1 MTEQS
6 CTTCA
11 PLLSGWLFDAYPS
24 ENGMTLWFITKDGK
38 RRKTYFQFAPSFFL
52 DMHLADRNRVA
63 MAAKRCGT
71 PVHVHSTTRE
81 ELFSGKLLDVF
92 QITVKNPLNFQ
103 KATQLFEKFFP
114 YTAFYN
120 SNLPVEQ
127 QFFYETNLF
136 PLAFGD
142 YEINASNELTAFTVH
157 DSREACEYEVPPLSI
172 MELRLA
178 PDSAWIAPK
187 YQRSFQLDIVCDERT
202 ATIECSEPEE
212 FLEVLNSHLLRC
224 NPDILLTE
232 YGDSLLLPKLVHLSK
247 QTGIPLLLNRD
258 TKASYIRKRG
268 SSFFQYGKIVHTDGS
283 FLLAGR
289 WHIDRTN
296 SFTFAEAGFD
306 GLFEMTRLTQMC
318 GQQQARASIGTSMS
332 SLEYSW
338 AYRHNVL
345 IPSKKREAE
354 DFKPATTLLLADR
367 GGLIFTPPVGYY
379 EDVAELDF
387 VSMYPTIMVK
397 NNISPETINCQCCAS
412 AKPEN
417 VVPELGYRICSRRRG
432 LVASTLE
439 PVLAKRAYYKQKRKI
454 YKGNNDA
461 LYQKYNNLQNALKWM
476 LVSCFGY
483 LGYRNARFGKI
494 EAHESVNAF
503 SRESLLTAKEIAE
516 DAGYTVLHG
525 IVDCLWL
532 KKPGATQQDYEELA
546 AEISR
551 RVGIDISLEGIYN
564 WILFP
569 ASKTDASITTA
580 NHYVGWYKHGEL
592 KMRGIEARR
601 HDVPTIVRT
610 TQMALLKMM
619 AQAKNIDE
627 LTALVPELI
636 NVGRCTIESILSGNV
651 HPMELIIKRHI
662 SQEPEEYRSRTVNA
676 IVSAS
681 IEQMG
686 IHLLAGERIEYIL
699 IDHTGK
705 KYPDK
710 AKPLAL
716 YAFEDG
722 YDREKYAELVVE
734 AMATLLHPFGY
745 DKKKLKELFGLQTST
760 AKQIFY
766 PPKEQQLSFFY
777 G

>member
-1 MTEQS
+1 
-6 CTTCA
+6 
-11 PLLSGWLFDAYPS
+11 
-24 ENGMTLWFITKDGK
+24 
-38 RRKTYFQFAPSFFL
+38 
-52 DMHLADRNRVA
+52 
-63 MAAKRCGT
+63 
-71 PVHVHSTTRE
+71 
-81 ELFSGKLLDVF
+81 
-92 QITVKNPLNFQ
+92 
-103 KATQLFEKFFP
+103 
-114 YTAFYN
+114 
-120 SNLPVEQ
+120 
-127 QFFYETNLF
+127 
-136 PLAFGD
+136 
-142 YEINASNELTAFTVH
+142 
-157 DSREACEYEVPPLSI
+157 
-172 MELRLA
+172 
-178 PDSAWIAPK
+178 
-187 YQRSFQLDIVCDERT
+187 
-202 ATIECSEPEE
+202 
-212 FLEVLNSHLLRC
+212 
-224 NPDILLTE
+224 
-232 YGDSLLLPKLVHLSK
+232 
-247 QTGIPLLLNRD
+247 LLLNRD

-306 GLFEMTRLTQMC
+306 GLFEMARLTQMC

-412 AKPEN
+412 TKPEN

-516 DAGYTVLHG
+516 EAGYTVLHG

-686 IHLLAGERIEYIL
+686 IHLSAGERIEYIL